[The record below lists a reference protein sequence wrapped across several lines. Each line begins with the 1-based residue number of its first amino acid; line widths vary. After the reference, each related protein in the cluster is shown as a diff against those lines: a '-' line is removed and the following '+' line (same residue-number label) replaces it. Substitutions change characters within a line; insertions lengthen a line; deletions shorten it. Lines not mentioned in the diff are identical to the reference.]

1 VLDFVLVDQNNRCVR
16 VSSFRVDVL
25 VVTFVQ
31 DRSVSE
37 ARIGPYAKPQNIG
50 RQMTL
55 EDC

>member
-1 VLDFVLVDQNNRCVR
+1 MPDFVLVDQNYRRVH

-31 DRSVSE
+31 ERSESE
-37 ARIGPYAKPQNIG
+37 ARVNKYAKPLNIG
-50 RQMTL
+50 RQMAL